1 MYATRI
7 RPGGRAG
14 GRWLALDRPGGAYAG
29 WAVVVGPNGA
39 GKTDLLDSVAR
50 GVVEVVEGEP
60 RILAHYRDD
69 RRLPAGDR
77 LDALVKDLSA
87 RAAGERGVV
96 LIDEVEAHLQ
106 LSLQQQIGFSLTD
119 AFPDIQFLVTTH
131 SPYICQAADVLVR
144 LDPQRGA
151 FTADEA
157 LLDRVIYGSG
167 DDGALSEAFALESPY
182 SAPARALREELV
194 ILEMAVLD
202 GTATAPQIERYHDIQ
217 GLLTSSP
224 TARAQEVKARLRR
237 RAAQGRRA

>member
-14 GRWLALDRPGGAYAG
+14 GRWLALDRPGGAYTG
-29 WAVVVGPNGA
+29 WTVITGPNGA
-39 GKTDLLDSVAR
+39 GKTALLDSVAR
-50 GVVEVVEGEP
+50 GAAEVVEGEP
-60 RILAHYRDD
+60 RILAYYRDD
-69 RRLPAGDR
+69 RRLPGDDR
-77 LDALVKDLSA
+77 VESLVKDLSA
-87 RAAGERGVV
+87 RAAGEAGVV

-106 LSLQQQIGFSLTD
+106 LSVQQQIGFTLTD
-119 AFPDIQFLVTTH
+119 RFPDVQFLVTTH
-131 SPYICQAADVLVR
+131 SPYPCQAADVLVR

-167 DDGALSEAFALESPY
+167 DDAALSEMFALESPY
-182 SAPARALREELV
+182 SPPARALREELV
-194 ILEMAVLD
+194 VLEMAVLD
-202 GTATAPQIERYHDIQ
+202 GTAGAAQIERYHDIQ

-237 RAAQGRRA
+237 RAARGRRA